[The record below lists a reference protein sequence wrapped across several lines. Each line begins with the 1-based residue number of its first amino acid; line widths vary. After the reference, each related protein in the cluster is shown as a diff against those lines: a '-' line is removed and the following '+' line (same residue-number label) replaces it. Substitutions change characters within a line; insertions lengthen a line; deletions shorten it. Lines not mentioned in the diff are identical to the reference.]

1 MKVIDHH
8 VAVAAGRHR
17 RSLRYRY
24 LTASVMALVSVG
36 AAALTFWPTASR
48 PTPQPSTA
56 LSVAAGGPQEAPTV
70 GPLILVAGRLV
81 PVLDH
86 LDTQENR

>member
-8 VAVAAGRHR
+8 VVVAAGRHR

-24 LTASVMALVSVG
+24 LTASVLALVSLG
-36 AAALTFWPTASR
+36 AAVLAVLPTAAQ
-48 PTPQPSTA
+48 PTPRPPA
-56 LSVAAGGPQEAPTV
+56 ARSVAVSVPQEAYTV
-70 GPLILVAGRLV
+70 GPLILVEGRLV

-86 LDTQENR
+86 LDARENR

>member
-1 MKVIDHH
+1 MKVIDHN

-24 LTASVMALVSVG
+24 LTASVVALVSV
-36 AAALTFWPTASR
+36 AAAVLTLLPTAAR
-48 PTPQPSTA
+48 PTPQPPTA
-56 LSVAAGGPQEAPTV
+56 HTVAASVPQEAHTV

-86 LDTQENR
+86 LDTTESR

>member
-1 MKVIDHH
+1 MIDHD

-24 LTASVMALVSVG
+24 LTASVVALVSVG
-36 AAALTFWPTASR
+36 AAALTFWPTAAQ
-48 PTPQPSTA
+48 PIPQPPAA
-56 LSVAAGGPQEAPTV
+56 LTVATSVPQEAHTV

-86 LDTQENR
+86 LDTTEGR